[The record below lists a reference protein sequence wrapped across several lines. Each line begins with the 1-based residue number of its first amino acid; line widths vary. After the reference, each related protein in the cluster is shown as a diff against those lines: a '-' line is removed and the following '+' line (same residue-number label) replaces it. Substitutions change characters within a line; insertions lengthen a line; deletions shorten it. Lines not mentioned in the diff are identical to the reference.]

1 MATYTTTLPEVL
13 EPWVTE
19 VVMNQYNMLE
29 PIFPKLFNMK
39 TSTKA
44 FEDTFEVSG
53 LGTFRLK
60 PEGTPVLYDDPVQ
73 SLRKR
78 IVFSVYAL
86 GFRTSME
93 MMDDDQHS
101 VIEKMADDLG
111 ESARDHKENVAWGL
125 FNDAFAGTI
134 YRGIPEGDAVSRALC
149 STAHVGLK
157 DGATR
162 SNRLSPDVAFSV
174 SGLQAAITNFR
185 LTKGPSGRQIRIVP
199 KTVLA
204 HPNDEFTIAQVL
216 DSTQEPFTADN
227 QINAVSAARMGLS
240 AVTSPYLTDTDNWF
254 LLADKSNHSIKWY
267 DRMEFKFDRNK
278 DAQTKDALWD
288 GMYRGAATFETWYGV
303 VGSAP

>member
-1 MATYTTTLPEVL
+1 MATYSTNMPELL

-19 VVMNQYNMLE
+19 IVMNQYNQLE
-29 PIFPKLFNMK
+29 PIFPKVFNMK

-60 PEGTPVLYDDPVQ
+60 PEGNPIAYDDPVQ

-93 MMDDDQHS
+93 MLMDDQHS
-101 VIEKMADDLG
+101 VVERMADDLG
-111 ESARDHKENVAWGL
+111 ESARDHKENVAWGV
-125 FNDAFAGTI
+125 FNDAFSGTI
-134 YRGIPEGDAVSRALC
+134 YKGIPEGDGTARALC
-149 STAHVGLK
+149 STSHIGLK

-162 SNRLSPDVAFSV
+162 SNRPSPDVAFSV
-174 SGLQAAITNFR
+174 SGLQAAVTNFE

-199 KTVLA
+199 KVIVH
-204 HPNDEFTIAQVL
+204 HPNDRFTVAQVL
-216 DSTQEPFTADN
+216 DSSQEPFTADN
-227 QINAVSAARMGLS
+227 QINAVSASRLGLS
-240 AVTSPYLTDTDNWF
+240 AISVPYLTDTDNWF

-267 DRMEFKFDRNK
+267 DRMEFTFERNK
-278 DAQTKDALWD
+278 DAGTKDTMWD
-288 GMYRGAATFETWYGV
+288 GMYRAGATFETWYGV
-303 VGSAP
+303 VGQAP